1 MTESQNLLENQKN
14 GKIIV
19 LFEVEIK
26 DGKKEDYLN
35 RATTLKEYLKNMK
48 GFISAER
55 FQSLANEK
63 KLLSMTIWES
73 EESIKIWR
81 NMQEHR
87 NSQMAG
93 RMEDFEDYKI
103 TVVTPIREYGMNDR
117 KNAPTDSN
125 EYFKV

>member
-1 MTESQNLLENQKN
+1 MD
-14 GKIIV
+14 KIIV

-35 RATTLKEYLKNMK
+35 RAAMLKEHLKDME
-48 GFISAER
+48 GFIKAER

-63 KLLSMTIWES
+63 KLLSMTIWEN
-73 EESIKIWR
+73 EESVKICR
-81 NMQEHR
+81 NIQEHR
-87 NSQMAG
+87 ESQMAG

-103 TVVTPIREYGMNDR
+103 TVVTPVREYGMNDR
-117 KNAPTDSN
+117 KDAPADSN

>member
-87 NSQMAG
+87 DSQMAG

-125 EYFKV
+125 DYFKV